1 MRVLRPAQDERVSQ
15 IESRVLSYSSEAEEA
30 VHLQFL
36 IVGGFCLFSGI
47 QMLIFPRKKRL
58 AAEAKIR
65 SRKQE
70 LAAGAPER
78 YFEEGRS
85 IDAYPLPP
93 TDSRWRI
100 KGAFLTVCG
109 VALWLLDYFR

>member
-1 MRVLRPAQDERVSQ
+1 M
-15 IESRVLSYSSEAEEA
+15 
-30 VHLQFL
+30 HLQVL

-47 QMLIFPRKKRL
+47 EMLIFPRKKRL